1 MSEFSVTR
9 KEILSAAESLRGYKF
24 CHQARGE
31 NESVDCVGFLHV
43 VANKIEMP
51 NIVDATD
58 YKRQPQP
65 EVLWKYLLKNCEEI
79 PLSEIRPADVFFMRL
94 HSPKPRHTAMLF
106 DEKNIIHA
114 SDKGVRI
121 QPLSDFPKEWFCR
134 ALRIRGVVD

>member
-1 MSEFSVTR
+1 MTFSVTR
-9 KEILSAAESLRGYKF
+9 KEILEAAISLRGVRF
-24 CHQARGE
+24 VHQGRNDSG
-31 NESVDCVGFLHV
+31 VDCVGFLHV
-43 VANKIEMP
+43 VANKIGLP

-106 DEKNIIHA
+106 DENNIIHA

-134 ALRIRGVVD
+134 AVRIRGVID

>member
-1 MSEFSVTR
+1 MSKFSVTR
-9 KEILSAAESLRGYKF
+9 KEILTAAASLRGYKF

-43 VANKIEMP
+43 VANKIGMP
-51 NIVDATD
+51 NVVDVTD

-121 QPLSDFPKEWFCR
+121 QPISDFPKEWFCR
-134 ALRIRGVVD
+134 AVRIRGVID

>member
-1 MSEFSVTR
+1 MTFSVTR
-9 KEILSAAESLRGYKF
+9 KEILEAAISLRGVRF
-24 CHQARGE
+24 VHQGRNDSG
-31 NESVDCVGFLHV
+31 VDCVGFLHV
-43 VANKIEMP
+43 VANKIGLP

-106 DEKNIIHA
+106 DENNIIHA
-114 SDKGVRI
+114 SEKGVRI
-121 QPLSDFPKEWFCR
+121 QPLSDFHKEWFCR
-134 ALRIRGVVD
+134 AVRIRGVVD

>member
-106 DEKNIIHA
+106 DENNIIHA
-114 SDKGVRI
+114 SEKGVRI

-134 ALRIRGVVD
+134 AVRIRGVID